1 MHRQSGGKYIK
12 IDLKALQGSIDLEWI
27 RTHQMPVG
35 TSHYTFQGNILSVQK
50 LEYWNIVACDRISV

>member
-1 MHRQSGGKYIK
+1 MYAQTVWWEVHIK

-35 TSHYTFQGNILSVQK
+35 TSHYAFQGNILSVQK
-50 LEYWNIVACDRISV
+50 L